1 MGKHSLRKATRIR
14 ARDPWHLINI
24 FGLQLHFISISSVT
38 VRAKTRANRKLIISS
53 ARHSLSLILGFCHVS
68 CKEKRGLRL
77 GPGRAG
83 DSSLLS
89 HVPRTSGLCLGL
101 SRHNNK
107 LSHKGRIYMWNYFFA
122 NNFKKRSI
130 FILFKNTS
138 RNKSLWIIVTINS
151 VKLNNQFQSL
161 YDSEVIDI
169 SIH

>member
-1 MGKHSLRKATRIR
+1 MGIHSLRKATRIR

-68 CKEKRGLRL
+68 RKEKRGLRL

-89 HVPRTSGLCLGL
+89 HMCLGRAAFVWACHATTTNSATREEYICGIISLQIILKNVLFSFYSRILLVINHSEL
-101 SRHNNK
+101 S
-107 LSHKGRIYMWNYFFA
+107 S
-122 NNFKKRSI
+122 
-130 FILFKNTS
+130 
-138 RNKSLWIIVTINS
+138 
-151 VKLNNQFQSL
+151 Q
-161 YDSEVIDI
+161 
-169 SIH
+169 

>member
-1 MGKHSLRKATRIR
+1 MFRTKRKEVYVWALVAQVTLAYYRIC
-14 ARDPWHLINI
+14 AWDEWPL
-24 FGLQLHFISISSVT
+24 FGLVT
-38 VRAKTRANRKLIISS
+38 PQQQTQPQGK
-53 ARHSLSLILGFCHVS
+53 
-68 CKEKRGLRL
+68 
-77 GPGRAG
+77 
-83 DSSLLS
+83 D
-89 HVPRTSGLCLGL
+89 
-101 SRHNNK
+101 
-107 LSHKGRIYMWNYFFA
+107 IYVEFFFA